1 MDCYFCK
8 NCGVR
13 VFHRI
18 RNPDGSE
25 RETVS
30 VKGGCIEGLDWTGA
44 KHIFARSAVFPIPE
58 GAVRYEA
65 GPVKMEGRPE
75 RPAGRQV

>member
-18 RNPDGSE
+18 RNPDGTE
-25 RETVS
+25 RETIS
-30 VKGGCIEGLDWTGA
+30 VKGGCVEGLDWTGA

-58 GAVRYEA
+58 GAERYEA

-75 RPAGRQV
+75 PAARQD